1 MDRVLELEN
10 LVIDVLG
17 DYRDC
22 LNRGNGTPVQ
32 LIVDRDSKHYQ
43 LVMIGWEHQKRHFG
57 VLVHLWIKNGKVNLE
72 YNGTEENF
80 LAQLEE
86 RGAQKSELVIA
97 FHSPFLRSLTD
108 YAVE

>member
-17 DYRDC
+17 EYRDY

-32 LIVDRDSKHYQ
+32 LIIDRDSKHYQ
-43 LVMIGWEHQKRHFG
+43 LVMIGWESQKRHFG
-57 VLVHLWIKNGKVNLE
+57 VLVHLCIKNGKVNLE

-86 RGAQKSELVIA
+86 RGAQKLELVVA
-97 FHSPFLRSLTD
+97 FRSPLLRSMTE